1 MFTFKLPRKDGFC
14 VCKPIASETRSHNG
28 VSTYL
33 VFPPFSTLPL
43 ASAKKFSS
51 ESSGIASSHG

>member
-14 VCKPIASETRSHNG
+14 VCKPIASETRSPNG
-28 VSTYL
+28 VSTYR
-33 VFPPFSTLPL
+33 VFPLFSTLPL